1 MKTVKKRV
9 LVSFDDLC
17 PYQCKHCY
25 TLGIPRTNSNRS
37 IETIVK
43 SIAELEFDI
52 VYVSQR
58 RENFI
63 NQNQGIELC
72 EQLFEKYKCHILII
86 TRNVFETQH
95 IERLKKLKN
104 KMATVHKNI
113 VVAVSVF
120 ATKSYSISENP
131 NVLPTPNERLQ
142 FVQTLAVEGFDTITM
157 IRPVFPSKFVPVEE
171 LYEIVDLCET
181 FDTCIVSSG
190 LAVNENILWQLHI
203 QERELSYVDNAQYLE
218 GAMEGELRFVD
229 VSQELDSLKK
239 YCKNKKIPFFEH
251 SMSAV
256 NFLLNSKNK
265 S

>member
-1 MKTVKKRV
+1 MNTVEKRV

-25 TLGIPRTNSNRS
+25 TLGISRTNSNRS

-43 SIAELEFDI
+43 SVAEQEFDI

-72 EQLFEKYKCHILII
+72 EQLFEEYKCHILII

-95 IERLKKLKN
+95 IERLKKLKS
-104 KMATVHKNI
+104 KMATVHKKI

-120 ATKSYSISENP
+120 ATNSYSVSENP
-131 NVLPTPNERLQ
+131 NVLPTPYERLH
-142 FVQTLAVEGFDTITM
+142 FLKTLAEEGFDTITM
-157 IRPVFPSKFVPVEE
+157 IRPVFPNKFVSVEE

-203 QERELSYVDNAQYLE
+203 QGSELCYMENVKYLE

-229 VSQELDSLKK
+229 VTQELDSLKK
-239 YCKNKKIPFFEH
+239 YCKHKNIPFFEH

-256 NFLLNSKNK
+256 NFWLNSKNK
-265 S
+265 N